1 MIALALGISVNATVF
16 TFVNA
21 VLIRGLSFDD
31 PDRIMSIGTRDGR
44 DRDRRLPYLDFED
57 WRAARSF
64 PSLAVFNGATMIV
77 SDKGRSPEQFGGPY
91 ISANAFK
98 MIGQKP
104 MLGATSCPR
113 TTDPAPRRW
122 FSSATASG
130 KTVTALLVEG
140 RPESA
145 GQQSPTV
152 TLVSIGPR
160 YFETIGVQLGRGR
173 TFDGLDGSTGHEAA
187 MDQQLARPRWAFRL
201 FGPMFAI
208 FAVIALALSSV
219 GLYAVMA
226 YSVAQRTQE
235 IGVRMAFGAQ
245 ATLVLW
251 LILRQS
257 LVQLAVGIGGACGG
271 GRLLDSVLVQSGSRE
286 LVTLTS
292 IVALLVVVS
301 LAACVWPA
309 RQATRMDPVSV
320 PRND

>member
-1 MIALALGISVNATVF
+1 M
-16 TFVNA
+16 
-21 VLIRGLSFDD
+21 
-31 PDRIMSIGTRDGR
+31 
-44 DRDRRLPYLDFED
+44 
-57 WRAARSF
+57 
-64 PSLAVFNGATMIV
+64 
-77 SDKGRSPEQFGGPY
+77 
-91 ISANAFK
+91 
-98 MIGQKP
+98 
-104 MLGATSCPR
+104 
-113 TTDPAPRRW
+113 
-122 FSSATASG
+122 
-130 KTVTALLVEG
+130 
-140 RPESA
+140 
-145 GQQSPTV
+145 
-152 TLVSIGPR
+152 
-160 YFETIGVQLGRGR
+160 QLGRGR

-301 LAACVWPA
+301 LAESA
-309 RQATRMDPVSV
+309 RQAIPGGAITSSPGARSRENTKKPWWPSGCSFRRSWIPLNSIVSSHA
-320 PRND
+320 PAIRG